1 MPRWMNDVT
10 LHASGLT
17 EAERHELWGL
27 LAEHFL
33 DSETRQDI
41 PHTALRCVEL
51 GCSPAEARDIWC
63 YEVTPAV
70 WANAR
75 SVAGEWAGWNHD
87 WLVERIE
94 HQRRRPPKRRAAWA
108 YVSYRLRVGGL
119 HGTWTAIERC
129 MAMLAPL
136 APDRRTQVAA
146 DLGLLAGH
154 YFCMAAGK
162 QEALPSPRKAELRQ
176 LYDSTFVPMFVRDR
190 STGESPRTCAEWVAC
205 LLAA

>member
-1 MPRWMNDVT
+1 
-10 LHASGLT
+10 LT